1 MTTPLSGIKVIEI
14 GTLIAAPFAARLMAE
29 FGAEVIKIESLGQ
42 GDPLRKWRKL
52 HEGTSLWWYLQSRN
66 KKSLALNLKSSEGLG
81 LIKQLL
87 GDADVLIENLRPGG
101 LEKLGLGWD
110 VLHSLN
116 PKLTLVRISGYGQ
129 TGPYRDRPGFGAI
142 GEAMG
147 GIRYT
152 TGNPDSPPARVG
164 VSLGDSLASLHG
176 VIGAL
181 MSLLRVKTGQG
192 DGQVVDVSLAESV
205 FNVMESL
212 VPEYDMLGHVRER
225 SGGALPG
232 IAPSNTYLTAD
243 GAYVVIA
250 GNSDPIYKRLMT
262 AIGRS
267 DLAEAAEFAHN
278 DGRAAKSAV
287 LDAAITHWT
296 SSLPIEQVLSAL
308 EAAEVPAGR
317 IYSVADIVSDP
328 HYQARDMLLNA
339 QLPGGVSVKM
349 PGIVPKLSETPG
361 AVNWQGPALGQHTDD
376 ILSGLGLADADIQ
389 RLKIRGWCND
399 PGLFRAIDR
408 AGSLAARW
416 PANRTDLG
424 RDGRQDRADRPTLS
438 RRVFT
443 DRGGLVRLAQG
454 HPGAA

>member
-1 MTTPLSGIKVIEI
+1 MTAPLSGIKVIEI
-14 GTLIAAPFAARLMAE
+14 GTLIAAPFAARMLGE
-29 FGAEVIKIESLGQ
+29 FGAEVIKIESIGQ

-66 KKSLALNLKSSEGLG
+66 KKSLALNLKSAQGIELV
-81 LIKQLL
+81 KQLAT
-87 GDADVLIENLRPGG
+87 DADVLIENLRPGA

-110 VLHSLN
+110 VLHALN
-116 PKLTLVRISGYGQ
+116 PGLTLVRISGYGQ

-152 TGNPDSPPARVG
+152 TGTPGSPPARVG

-192 DGQVVDVSLAESV
+192 EGQVVDVSLAESV

-212 VPEYDMLGHVRER
+212 VPEYDLLGHVRER
-225 SGGALPG
+225 TGGALPG

-250 GNSDPIYKRLMT
+250 GNSDPIYKRLMNV
-262 AIGRS
+262 IGRP
-267 DLAEAAEFAHN
+267 DLAEAPQFAHN
-278 DGRAAKSAV
+278 DGRAAQSGL

-296 SSLPIEQVLSAL
+296 SSLPIDDVLLAL
-308 EAAEVPAGR
+308 QDAEVPAGR
-317 IYSVADIVSDP
+317 IYSVADIVADP
-328 HYQARDMLLNA
+328 HYQARDMLLDA
-339 QLPGGVSVKM
+339 QLPGGTRVKM

-361 AVNWQGPALGQHTDD
+361 VVNWQGPSLGQHTHD
-376 ILSGLGLADADIQ
+376 ILQDLGLIEADIE
-389 RLKIRGWCND
+389 RLKTEGVV
-399 PGLFRAIDR
+399 
-408 AGSLAARW
+408 
-416 PANRTDLG
+416 
-424 RDGRQDRADRPTLS
+424 Q
-438 RRVFT
+438 
-443 DRGGLVRLAQG
+443 
-454 HPGAA
+454 

>member
-1 MTTPLSGIKVIEI
+1 MTGPLQGVRVIEI
-14 GTLIAAPFAARLMAE
+14 GTLIAAPFAARLMGE

-66 KKSLALNLKSSEGLG
+66 KKSLSLNLKSAEGIDIVKRLAES
-81 LIKQLL
+81 
-87 GDADVLIENLRPGG
+87 ADVLIENLRPGA

-110 VLHSLN
+110 VLHALN

-129 TGPYRDRPGFGAI
+129 SGPYRDRPGFGAI

-152 TGNPDSPPARVG
+152 TGTPGSPPARVG
-164 VSLGDSLASLHG
+164 VSLGDSLASMHA
-176 VIGAL
+176 VMGAL

-232 IAPSNTYLTAD
+232 IAPSNTYPTAD

-250 GNSDPIYKRLMT
+250 GNSDPIFKRLMH
-262 AIGRS
+262 AIGRD
-267 DLAEAAEFAHN
+267 DLGENPAFAHN
-278 DGRAAKSAV
+278 DGRAAQSDLLDGAISA
-287 LDAAITHWT
+287 W
-296 SSLPIEQVLSAL
+296 SSALPIDEVLKAL
-308 EAAEVPAGR
+308 EQAEVPAGR
-317 IYSVADIVSDP
+317 IYNVADIVADP
-328 HYQARDMLLNA
+328 HYQAREMILDA
-339 QLPGGVSVKM
+339 ELPGGASVKM

-361 AVNWQGPALGQHTDD
+361 SVNWQGPALGQHTD
-376 ILSGLGLADADIQ
+376 SVLGELGMTAADIAQ
-389 RLKIRGWCND
+389 LKASGVV
-399 PGLFRAIDR
+399 
-408 AGSLAARW
+408 
-416 PANRTDLG
+416 
-424 RDGRQDRADRPTLS
+424 Q
-438 RRVFT
+438 
-443 DRGGLVRLAQG
+443 
-454 HPGAA
+454 

>member
-1 MTTPLSGIKVIEI
+1 MTAPLSGIKVIEI

-29 FGAEVIKIESLGQ
+29 FGAEVIKIEAMGQ

-66 KKSLALNLKSSEGLG
+66 KKSLALDLKSPEGLG

-110 VLHSLN
+110 VLHALN

-192 DGQVVDVSLAESV
+192 DGQIVDVSLAESV
-205 FNVMESL
+205 FNLMESL

-262 AIGRS
+262 TIGRA
-267 DLAEAAEFAHN
+267 DLADAPEFAHN
-278 DGRAAKSAV
+278 DGRAAKSGL

-296 SSLPIEQVLSAL
+296 SSLPIDQVLSAL

-328 HYQARDMLLNA
+328 HYQAREMLLDA

-361 AVNWQGPALGQHTDD
+361 GVNWQGPTLGQHTDA
-376 ILSGLGLADADIQ
+376 ILDGLGLTGADIQ
-389 RLKIRGWCND
+389 RLKTSGVV
-399 PGLFRAIDR
+399 
-408 AGSLAARW
+408 
-416 PANRTDLG
+416 
-424 RDGRQDRADRPTLS
+424 Q
-438 RRVFT
+438 
-443 DRGGLVRLAQG
+443 
-454 HPGAA
+454 